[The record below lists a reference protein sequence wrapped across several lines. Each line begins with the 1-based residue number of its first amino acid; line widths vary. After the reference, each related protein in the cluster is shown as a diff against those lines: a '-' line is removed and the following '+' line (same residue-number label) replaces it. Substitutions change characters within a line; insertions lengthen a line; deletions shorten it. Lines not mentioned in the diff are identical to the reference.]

1 MSDMELWMLR
11 MQETG
16 PEIPGWARSEHME
29 QSTPL
34 LALWRYW
41 PGNAALHLRR
51 R

>member
-16 PEIPGWARSEHME
+16 PEIPGWARSERME

-34 LALWRYW
+34 LALWHYW
-41 PGNAALHLRR
+41 PGGALQPGRR
-51 R
+51 